1 MADAL
6 NQLMEQGYTAF
17 INRVA
22 EGRKLPAEAVK
33 KIAEGRVWAGQHA
46 VQNGL
51 IDKLGG
57 LEAAIASAAQKAGLE
72 TYAVDYLQQPL
83 TRREQLLKQAREFF
97 TMMIPNELKAP
108 FSEKTPVI
116 KALADSGVSELLTLN
131 DPLGLYAYC
140 ITCGYN

>member
-1 MADAL
+1 MNSLMANAL
-6 NQLMEQGYTAF
+6 NQIMEQGYTAF

-57 LEAAIASAAQKAGLE
+57 LEAAIASAAQKAG
-72 TYAVDYLQQPL
+72 
-83 TRREQLLKQAREFF
+83 
-97 TMMIPNELKAP
+97 
-108 FSEKTPVI
+108 
-116 KALADSGVSELLTLN
+116 
-131 DPLGLYAYC
+131 
-140 ITCGYN
+140 